1 MFLKKLSTFFCLL
14 PIAIS
19 AVISYNVEFEG
30 IQDIRLL
37 KAVKS
42 ASQLSSQ
49 KRRPPNSIHALRYRA
64 EEDVPSILNVMHS
77 YGYYEAKVDIQIHSS
92 LDRNLVSILIY
103 PGARYQL
110 KTFDIHLDTDI
121 EDPCAF
127 MRLNHLGIELNKPI
141 HTRDVLNAELKTLRL
156 LAEHGFPLAEIS
168 SREIVAD
175 GRTKEVTVDLYIK
188 TGQLALFGPLTIT
201 GTPGVKSRFFRN
213 KVTWKEGDIY
223 DSRLVEKTQSKL
235 VDSELFSSVLV
246 RYKGKIDAD
255 GSLPMQIDTSEAKH
269 RTINMGLSYQ
279 TVFGPGVTFGWEN
292 RNIARMGRRL
302 SLQGD
307 LTHMI
312 QTGIVK
318 YWHPDFYKVGQDF
331 TSQAEAQRDSL
342 YAYSSRSYNGQA
354 RIERKFNEHVSF
366 SYGVRPELLY
376 VSESVENGKFWL
388 LEVPLYLRYT
398 TTNSLLNPT
407 KGITLE
413 YVAVPTFNLKD
424 TNEKYLY
431 QQISES
437 TYWPLDKK
445 NRVVFAQKI
454 KVGSI
459 LSHNLSEVPVPKRLL
474 GGTDEDLRGYRYR
487 TVSPLRGKKP
497 IGGRS
502 AIYLN
507 FELRFQIT
515 KSIGLVPFLDLGNVQ
530 TFEHLSLHGK
540 WFKSIG
546 LGFRYFTFVGPFRL
560 DVAFPLDRRK
570 HIDSVYKILVSIG
583 QTF

>member
-1 MFLKKLSTFFCLL
+1 MLLKKLSAFFCFL
-14 PIAIS
+14 PIAVS
-19 AVISYNVEFEG
+19 GAISYNVEFEG
-30 IQDIRLL
+30 IQDTRLL

-42 ASQLSSQ
+42 VSQLSSQ
-49 KRRPPNSIHALRYRA
+49 KKRLPNSIHALRYRA
-64 EEDVPSILNVMHS
+64 EEDIPSILSVMHS
-77 YGYYEAKVDIQIHSS
+77 YGYYETKVDIQIHSS

-103 PGARYQL
+103 PGSRYRL
-110 KTFDIHLDTDI
+110 KTFNIHLDTDI
-121 EDPCAF
+121 EDTCAF
-127 MRLNHLGIELNKPI
+127 MRLNHLEIELNKPI
-141 HTRDVLNAELKTLRL
+141 HTRDVLNAELKALRL
-156 LAEHGFPLAEIS
+156 LAEHGFPLAKIS
-168 SREIVAD
+168 SREIIAD
-175 GRTKEVTVDLYIK
+175 GCTKEVNIDLYIK
-188 TGQLALFGPLTIT
+188 TGPLALFGPLTIK
-201 GTPGVKSRFFRN
+201 GAPGVKSRFFRN
-213 KVTWKEGDIY
+213 KVAWKEGDVY

-246 RYKGKIDAD
+246 RYKGKIDATD
-255 GSLPMQIDTSEAKH
+255 SLPMRIDTSEAKH
-269 RTINMGLSYQ
+269 RTINIGLSYQ
-279 TVFGPGVTFGWEN
+279 TIFGPGITFGWEN

-312 QTGIVK
+312 QTGIAK

-331 TSQAEAQRDSL
+331 ISQAEAQHDSL
-342 YAYSSRSYNGQA
+342 YAYSSRSYNAQA
-354 RIERKFNEHVSF
+354 RIERKFNERVSF
-366 SYGVRPELLY
+366 SYGIRPEMLY
-376 VSESVENGKFWL
+376 VSESVKNGKFWL
-388 LEVPLYLRYT
+388 LEIPLYLRYT

-407 KGITLE
+407 KGISLE
-413 YVAVPTFNLKD
+413 YVAVPTFNMKD

-437 TYWPLDKK
+437 IYWPLDKK
-445 NRVVFAQKI
+445 NKVVFAQKI

-459 LSHNLSEVPVPKRLL
+459 LSHSLSEVPIPKRLL

-487 TVSPLRGKKP
+487 TVSPLIDRKP
-497 IGGRS
+497 LGGRA

-530 TFEHLSLHGK
+530 TFERLALHGK
-540 WFKSIG
+540 WFKSVG

-560 DVAFPLDRRK
+560 DLAFPLDRRK